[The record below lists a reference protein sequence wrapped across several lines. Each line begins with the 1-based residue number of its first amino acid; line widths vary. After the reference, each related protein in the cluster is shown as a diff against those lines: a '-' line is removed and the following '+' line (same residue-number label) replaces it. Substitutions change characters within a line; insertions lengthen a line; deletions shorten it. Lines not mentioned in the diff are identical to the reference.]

1 VWDRAG
7 SPFEIEFRADEEST
21 LMSEM
26 VQRLRERRAQVWE
39 QMKGI
44 ADRSTEEN
52 RNLTAEEQGQWD
64 VMNEE
69 LDKLDTRIKA
79 ALDTEQRAKDA
90 DAAFERLNGK
100 GSGQRGG
107 SGAGQ
112 QERRG
117 EQGPAGGGSGSGAEE
132 LRSFLRGERGR
143 FYDVNPE
150 GPVDYRTLVKG
161 TSTAGGNTVPTG
173 FYDRLITHLIE
184 VSAIMQAGA
193 TILNT
198 NSGEVIQVPKT
209 TAHSSAAIVTEG
221 NAIGVS
227 DPAFGQVPLGAY
239 KYGTLIQVSRELL
252 DDTGVDL
259 EGYLAMQAGRALGN
273 AFGAHAITGTGTS
286 QPRGVITDATLGV
299 TGGTGV
305 TGGFSGDNIID
316 LFYSVIA
323 PYRASASC
331 KWIMKDATVG
341 AARKL
346 KDTTGQYIWQPSI
359 QAGAPDMLL
368 GKPVLTD
375 PNVAGVAL
383 SAKSVLFGDFSQF
396 FVRFAGGVRF
406 ERSDDYAFNTDL
418 VTFRALLRADCSL
431 VDLTGAVKYYAG
443 GAS

>member
-1 VWDRAG
+1 
-7 SPFEIEFRADEEST
+7 
-21 LMSEM
+21 MSEM

-64 VMNEE
+64 VMSEE
-69 LDKLDTRIKA
+69 LDKLDARIKS

-100 GSGQRGG
+100 GSSQRASNGGGQV
-107 SGAGQ
+107 
-112 QERRG
+112 ERRG
-117 EQGPAGGGSGSGAEE
+117 EQPPAGGGDRSEE

-198 NSGEVIQVPKT
+198 NSGEIIQVPKT

-221 NAIGVS
+221 NAISTS

-239 KYGTLIQVSRELL
+239 KYGTMIQVSRELL

-273 AFGAHAITGTGTS
+273 AFGAHAISGTGTS
-286 QPRGVITDATLGV
+286 QPRGVLTDATLGV
-299 TGGTGV
+299 TGQSGV
-305 TGGFSGDNIID
+305 GGVFSGDNMID

-331 KWIMKDATVG
+331 KWIMRDATVG

-346 KDTTGQYIWQPSI
+346 KDQMGQYIWQPSL
-359 QAGAPDMLL
+359 QAGAPDLLL

-375 PNVAGVAL
+375 PNVPGVGTANK
-383 SAKSVLFGDFSQF
+383 SALFGDFSQF

-431 VDLTGAVKYYAG
+431 VDLTGAVKYFQGNA
-443 GAS
+443 A